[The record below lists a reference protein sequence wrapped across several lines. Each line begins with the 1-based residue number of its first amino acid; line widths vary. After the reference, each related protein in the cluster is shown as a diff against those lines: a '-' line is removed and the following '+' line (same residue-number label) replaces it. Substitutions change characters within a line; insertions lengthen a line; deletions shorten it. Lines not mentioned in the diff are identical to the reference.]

1 MPAAT
6 EAVAGV
12 TAIETRVGAV
22 PVPLSVTVCGFE
34 TPISVIV
41 SVPVR
46 DPSALGVKVIGIVQ
60 LAPAARVA
68 GLTGQLL
75 VSA

>member
-1 MPAAT
+1 
-6 EAVAGV
+6 VAGV